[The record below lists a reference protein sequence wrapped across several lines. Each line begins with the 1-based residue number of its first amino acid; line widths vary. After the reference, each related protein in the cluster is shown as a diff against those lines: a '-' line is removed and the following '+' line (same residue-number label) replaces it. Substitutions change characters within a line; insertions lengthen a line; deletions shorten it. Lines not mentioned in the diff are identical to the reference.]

1 MSNSVTQLGG
11 SSVEFESR
19 EVIAPDP
26 HVEFDTHSP
35 NLPERIGSQFEDK
48 VLQVLSEPGAIK
60 TSEDFRRVFAVPEY
74 ALLSPSQRVI
84 GQSLENILCGRF
96 PSSPEEVQFAER
108 FTRIFFSPA
117 PEHSLDAQKA
127 EALEPL
133 RDKRLSES
141 LRRYLDTSLGSPVQT
156 EKSKFG
162 ITGPENEKPYDVCVV
177 SIDSGDRKSVWDTV
191 SEGSKMFV
199 LNSIFQNGVKQEP
212 TIYMSA
218 PQARS
223 ILYGASMDE
232 ILALRHEYR
241 HTQRSSLH
249 DAQGKLF
256 QFVDEAMTSIEYQ
269 YVFTRVLLRFLAF
282 TTPNLKRE
290 DFLLAH
296 ETDDDQMKAE
306 CLKKWVDGFGPMGLL
321 LLGAS
326 HNAEFSES
334 IVGDF
339 GTLPISKNIN
349 NQRISYVEKLLSH
362 REKMDPDWQGV
373 FMKNLQS
380 SPFSVDELR
389 FLSDSILNACFEGL
403 EEGMA
408 PHISDMLRILNEEI
422 SRREAE
428 VSH

>member
-1 MSNSVTQLGG
+1 MSL
-11 SSVEFESR
+11 
-19 EVIAPDP
+19 
-26 HVEFDTHSP
+26 
-35 NLPERIGSQFEDK
+35 
-48 VLQVLSEPGAIK
+48 K
-60 TSEDFRRVFAVPEY
+60 TPEDFQRIFLVPEDTR
-74 ALLSPSQRVI
+74 LSPSQLVI
-84 GQSLENILCGRF
+84 KESLENILCGRF
-96 PSSPEEVQFAER
+96 PSTPEEVQFAER
-108 FTRIFFSPA
+108 FTRIFFCPI
-117 PEHSLDAQKA
+117 PEYSLDAQKA

-141 LRRYLDTSLGSPVQT
+141 IKRYLHAPLGSPVQI
-156 EKSKFG
+156 EKSKIG

-177 SIDSGDRKSVWDTV
+177 SIDGEDRKGLWNAV
-191 SEGSKMFV
+191 SEGSEMFV
-199 LNSIFQNGVKQEP
+199 LNSIFQRGIKQEP

-223 ILYGASMDE
+223 ILYGASLDE

-269 YVFTRVLLRFLAF
+269 YVFTRVLLRFLAL
-282 TTPNLKRE
+282 TTRNLKRE

-296 ETDDDQMKAE
+296 ESDDDQMKAE
-306 CLKKWVDGFGPMGLL
+306 CLRKWVEGFGSMGLL

-334 IVGDF
+334 IPGDF
-339 GTLPISKNIN
+339 GTLPISKNTD
-349 NQRISYVEKLLSH
+349 NQRISYVEKLLEH
-362 REKMDPDWQGV
+362 RGKMDPNWRDV
-373 FMKNLQS
+373 FIKNLQS
-380 SPFSVDELR
+380 SPFSVDELK

-408 PHISDMLRILNEEI
+408 SHLSDMLRIVKEEI
-422 SRREAE
+422 SRREVE
-428 VSH
+428 GSH